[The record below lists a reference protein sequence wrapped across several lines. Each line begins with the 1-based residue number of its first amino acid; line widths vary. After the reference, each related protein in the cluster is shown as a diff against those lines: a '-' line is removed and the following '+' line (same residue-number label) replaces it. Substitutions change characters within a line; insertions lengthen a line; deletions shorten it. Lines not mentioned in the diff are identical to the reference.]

1 MRKEHIKMK
10 IRPFK
15 ALRPDPSLASE
26 VACLPYDVMNTEE
39 AAKMAKGNPNSFL
52 HVIRSEI
59 SLPKTSNQYDHL
71 VYQQARRNL
80 SNMIKKQVLIQDEVP
95 SFYLYQ
101 QQMKGRQQLG
111 IVACHSI
118 DDYNNGFIKKHEFT
132 RPEKEQDRI
141 RHFDECDAHT
151 EPIFLTYRSNELFTK
166 LLHQYASTH
175 EPVYDFDTEDEIQH
189 TLWVIDEEDWIHR
202 IAQTFED
209 TIAALYI
216 ADGHHRTASAFK
228 IGMKRRDQNPNMD
241 PNDESQFLMA
251 VSFPQEDLYCMEY
264 NRVVT
269 DLNGMTPDELLA
281 KLAEHF
287 ECEPLE
293 HPYKPKE
300 KHEFG
305 MLLNK
310 NWYRLIAKPHTYLDN
325 DVIQQ
330 LDVSILQHYLL
341 QPILDIIDPRTDK
354 RIDFVGGIR
363 GIEELE
369 RRVQED
375 MQLAISMYP
384 TTIDDLLQVADE
396 DKIMPPKSTWFE
408 PKLRS
413 GIFIHPFI

>member
-1 MRKEHIKMK
+1 MK

-15 ALRPDPSLASE
+15 ALRPAPGLASE

-39 AAKMAKGNPNSFL
+39 AAKMAEGNPHSFL

-59 SLPKTSNQYDHL
+59 DLPEVSSQYDHQVYRQAQNNLHDMVKNQIL
-71 VYQQARRNL
+71 V
-80 SNMIKKQVLIQDEVP
+80 QDEVP
-95 SFYLYQ
+95 SFYLYRQ
-101 QQMKGRQQLG
+101 RMEGRQQLG

-118 DDYNNGFIKKHEFT
+118 DDYENGLIKKHEFT
-132 RPEKEQDRI
+132 RPEKEKDRI
-141 RHFDECDAHT
+141 RHFDQCDAHT
-151 EPIFLTYRSNELFTK
+151 EPVFLTYRSEETFTGMIR
-166 LLHQYASTH
+166 QYAV
-175 EPVYDFDTEDEIQH
+175 EQKPVYDFTTEDEIQH
-189 TLWVIDEEDWIHR
+189 TLWVVSDEEWIHR
-202 IAQTFED
+202 MAEAFEHNVH
-209 TIAALYI
+209 ALYI
-216 ADGHHRTASAFK
+216 ADGHHRTASAAK
-228 IGMKRRDQNPNMD
+228 IGLKRREENPGLD

-264 NRVVT
+264 NRVVK

-281 KLAEHF
+281 RVSQHF
-287 ECEPLE
+287 ECEPVE
-293 HPYKPKE
+293 NAYQPKE

-310 NWYRLIAKPHTYLDN
+310 HWYRLIAKPHTYAEN

-330 LDVSILQHYLL
+330 LDVSILQKYLL
-341 QPILDIIDPRTDK
+341 QPILGILDPRTDK

-363 GIEELE
+363 GIKELE
-369 RRVQED
+369 RRVHKD
-375 MQLAISMYP
+375 MELAFSMYP

-413 GIFIHPFI
+413 GIFLHPFSDY